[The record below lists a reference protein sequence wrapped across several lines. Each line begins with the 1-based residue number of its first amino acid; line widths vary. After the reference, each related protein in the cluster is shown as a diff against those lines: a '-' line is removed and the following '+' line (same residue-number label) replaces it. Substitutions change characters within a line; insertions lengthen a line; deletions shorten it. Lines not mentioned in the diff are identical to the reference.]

1 MKSKKKTTT
10 KKEASKPTTK
20 KVTAKKPVTKKAV
33 AKPAAKK
40 VSVKTVAAKK
50 VVPGVDSKHHGTK
63 CDEKKCSSSDM
74 ILGLFTSSELSDLF
88 MVIIKIIIF
97 GAIISLSFSHGN
109 DNLGVIAIGAVV
121 TAYAGYRCA
130 AKHSDE
136 HKKDCGLCLKT
147 TITGGVVGG
156 ISTWIFMVI
165 GSVVAG
171 DTGYIL
177 GIIIGITVALRVAPK
192 LYKKV

>member
-1 MKSKKKTTT
+1 MKSEKKTTT
-10 KKEASKPTTK
+10 KKTVAKP
-20 KVTAKKPVTKKAV
+20 VAKKEV
-33 AKPAAKK
+33 AKPAAEKVAVKK
-40 VSVKTVAAKK
+40 AAPK
-50 VVPGVDSKHHGTK
+50 VDSKHHDTK
-63 CDEKKCSSSDM
+63 CNEKKCSSSDM
-74 ILGLFTSSELSDLF
+74 VLGLFTSSELSDLF
-88 MVIIKIIIF
+88 MVIVKIIIF
-97 GAIISLSFSHGN
+97 GAIISLAFSHGN

-147 TITGGVVGG
+147 TVIGGVIGG